1 LPATGN
7 LITYA
12 NSTAVTAF
20 TLASLASSSNL
31 LTGQESDLVD
41 NTTTKYFDFL
51 IAGKITTG
59 TTPTAGIIGIYLVGI
74 SDDAN
79 WPDAFD
85 GANSAE
91 TITSADIKN
100 SICRPVIELVA
111 DTNSNRTYPF
121 GPVSVASL
129 FGGVLPKKFVVF
141 CSHSTVA
148 ALNATAGNHA
158 IWLTGISSSSGN

>member
-1 LPATGN
+1 LAATLN
-7 LITYA
+7 LINYA
-12 NSTAVTAF
+12 ASTSVSI
-20 TLASLASSSNL
+20 TLASLASSAAL
-31 LTGQESDLVD
+31 ITGQESDLID
-41 NTTTKYFDFL
+41 NTTTKYLEFL
-51 IAGKITTG
+51 IAGKVTTG
-59 TTPTAGIIGIYLVGI
+59 TSPTAGIIGIYLVGI

-79 WPDAFD
+79 WPDTFD

-100 SICRPVIELVA
+100 TICRPVIEMVA

-121 GPVSVASL
+121 GPTSVASV
-129 FGGVLPKKFVVF
+129 FGGAPPKKFVVF
-141 CSHSTVA
+141 VSHSTVA